1 MVEKSEVN
9 DMVANIYTVEEIRQI
24 IKELSNKYDI
34 RNAYLFGSYARGE
47 ATEQS
52 DIDIV
57 IQGGKNFKGGSVFSL
72 GEEIRSNTQKP
83 VDIFEMQELNKGTP
97 FYNQILQERVVLI

>member
-1 MVEKSEVN
+1 MA
-9 DMVANIYTVEEIRQI
+9 ANIYTVDEICQI

-47 ATEQS
+47 ATEKS

-57 IQGGKNFKGGSVFSL
+57 IQGGKDFKGGSIFSL
-72 GEEIRSNTQKP
+72 GEEIRSNTQKA
-83 VDIFEMQELNKGTP
+83 VDIFEMQELNEGTP
-97 FYNQILQERVVLI
+97 FYNQVLKERVVLI

>member
-1 MVEKSEVN
+1 MA
-9 DMVANIYTVEEIRQI
+9 ANIYTVDEIRQI
-24 IKELSNKYDI
+24 IKELSSKYDI

-47 ATEQS
+47 ATEKS

-57 IQGGKNFKGGSVFSL
+57 IQGGKNFKGGSIFSL
-72 GEEIRSNTQKP
+72 GEEIRSNTQKA

>member
-1 MVEKSEVN
+1 M
-9 DMVANIYTVEEIRQI
+9 ATNIYTVDEIRQI

-47 ATEQS
+47 ATEKS

-57 IQGGKNFKGGSVFSL
+57 IQGGKDFKGGSIFSL
-72 GEEIRSNTQKP
+72 GEEIRSNTQKA

-97 FYNQILQERVVLI
+97 FYDQVLQERVVLI

>member
-1 MVEKSEVN
+1 M
-9 DMVANIYTVEEIRQI
+9 ATNIYTVDEIRQI

-47 ATEQS
+47 AKEKS

-57 IQGGKNFKGGSVFSL
+57 IQGGKDFKGGSIFSL
-72 GEEIRSNTQKP
+72 GEEIRSNTQKA

-97 FYNQILQERVVLI
+97 FYDQVLQERVVLI